1 MKATELAFM
10 RVLAVFIIAA
20 ELQAS
25 DSRNTLPVDIQ
36 VLDRAP
42 HEQRIQYTTTHL
54 DENGNSTIVTNSYV
68 QIQTGL
74 NRWDATAGAFVP
86 ASAEIEM
93 VNGNGVIRNAQFQ
106 AVFSRNA
113 NDIDGLIDLQMPDGE
128 RLVTQ
133 PIGLALTEPETGRSV
148 FLGEIR
154 DSEAV
159 LLDPNT
165 IMYPD
170 AFDQFKA
177 AIVIRSSLHGIE
189 SDIVLQEKLNA
200 DLIRD
205 VGIDPAGAR
214 LEVWHQ
220 VLENPKAESETSWI
234 SRLSGNFEQ
243 DGTIR
248 FKQMAISSGNAF
260 SVDDGTMS
268 KSAGV
273 PVAKEWIDLEGLT
286 FLIEGIPFSE
296 VEEQLGGLPER
307 LEARVIDKERLEN
320 ALAKLSA
327 ESAIASVSSLQA
339 SGGKLAKKKRNSKP
353 VSVAS
358 YAVADLKAKTR
369 ADVSLKADRIL
380 ASAAERKSDQITLGK
395 GFVIDFPVSL
405 TTQTN
410 FTFKG
415 DTTYWVSG
423 AVDLYGTTILEG
435 GAVVKYTNYTTLNP
449 IVTVRGPFKCLTSPY
464 NVAIFTAEDDDTV
477 GEKITSSTG
486 SPLTSTF
493 YSWYNFRFL
502 TSDTNTINVH
512 DIHSRYSHVGFGFQT
527 PTPANLW
534 NVTVYNCDR
543 GIETYQSDVNVK
555 NALVHRT
562 RYAFNIGGLA
572 NKGFRTE
579 HLTINSA
586 QKLFNGTSDN
596 FLTLTNALICN
607 VTNSP
612 TTGITSNTTFAVNSS
627 AFLSV
632 GRGNHYLADKTYRNI
647 GTANISAPM
656 KTILKQTTTYAP
668 VVLSTSITDETVLS
682 PVAQRDTDIP
692 DLGYHYTPL
701 DYCISGISVT
711 KPLTL
716 TNGVAV
722 GVYGPKGFLLNSGS
736 KFISEGS
743 PDRMNRLVRYY
754 SVQEDP
760 TTRWGGDP
768 YGLVSIESSGLEIG
782 LRFTEVSLPA
792 GTVYSKHLLGNFD
805 FLYHTVPLVA
815 IRDSH
820 LRGVT
825 LHLKT
830 HQSGSTVA
838 ITNNIFERSSV
849 SFFKGYMNPYTFAD
863 FNLYAYNNL
872 FAGGGVSFTYNDYP
886 VNAIVRDNL
895 FDCDSIG
902 TGTYTIS
909 ASNNGYRAGLS
920 SLGGLSN
927 VVGIVPDYVSGPL
940 GRFYYPPSGGN
951 LSQLIDYGSRNADA
965 AALYHFTTQLGNIRE
980 GASRVDIGFHCP
992 VLEKVKFI
1000 KADYET
1006 RGDWKG
1012 VYGSDG
1018 YHVIMDSFSYPPYA
1032 TVTPAEKSDW
1042 TFSTNTSANIL
1053 TLQRAASTNRLSA
1066 AWFAATSF
1074 DVNIAQNDGLPHR
1087 FAIYNYGHCCGRIQK
1102 VQILDTSG
1110 TTQFYESEP
1119 LSNFDTAPLYLVWDI
1134 IGDFKLRVI
1143 NLGPHNCLISGF
1155 FFGPGIPA
1163 VADNDLDGL
1172 PDYFEDRNGNGI
1184 LNTGETD
1191 WEITYNSANGLVGVP
1206 VVQISNP
1213 VKE

>member
-20 ELQAS
+20 ELQAW

-42 HEQRIQYTTTHL
+42 HEQRIQYTSTHL

-148 FLGEIR
+148 FLAEIR
-154 DSEAV
+154 ESEAV

-165 IMYPD
+165 IIYPD
-170 AFDQFKA
+170 AFDQFNA
-177 AIVIRSSLHGIE
+177 AIVIRSSLHGVE
-189 SDIVLQEKLNA
+189 SDIVLQEKLNS
-200 DLIRD
+200 DLIRNL
-205 VGIDPAGAR
+205 GINPAGAR

-220 VLENPKAESETSWI
+220 VLANPQADLETSWI
-234 SRLSGNFEQ
+234 SRLSGNSEQ

-268 KSAGV
+268 RNAGV
-273 PVAKEWIDLEGLT
+273 PVAKEWIELEGMT
-286 FLIEGIPFSE
+286 FLIEGIPFGE
-296 VEEQLGGLPER
+296 VEAQLGSLPER
-307 LEARVIDKERLEN
+307 IEARLIDKERLQN
-320 ALAKLSA
+320 AFAKVSGGGGA
-327 ESAIASVSSLQA
+327 GSVSS
-339 SGGKLAKKKRNSKP
+339 SNHGGILATMKRISKP
-353 VSVAS
+353 VSVAA
-358 YAVADLKAKTR
+358 YAVANSKTKTQNSV
-369 ADVSLKADRIL
+369 AGKTDRML
-380 ASAAERKSDQITLGK
+380 ASTAELNSDPIRLDK

-405 TTQTN
+405 NTHTN

-423 AVDLYGTTILEG
+423 EVNLYGTTTLEG
-435 GAVVKYTNYTTLNP
+435 GAVVKYTNYTSLSP
-449 IVTVRGPFKCLTSPY
+449 IVTVRGPFNCLTSPY

-477 GEKITSSTG
+477 GEKITSSSGT
-486 SPLTSTF
+486 PVTSTF
-493 YSWYNFRFL
+493 YSWYNLRFL

-555 NALVHRT
+555 NALLHRT
-562 RYAFNIGGLA
+562 RYAFNIGSLV

-586 QKLFNGTSDN
+586 QKLFNGTADN
-596 FLTLTNALICN
+596 FLTLTNTLVCN

-612 TTGITSNTTFAVNSS
+612 ITGITSNTTFAVNSS
-627 AFLSV
+627 AFNSI
-632 GRGNHYLADKTYRNI
+632 GRGNHYLGGSAYRNL
-647 GTANISAPM
+647 GTANISAEM
-656 KTILKQTTTYAP
+656 KNILKETTTYAP
-668 VVLSTSITDETVLS
+668 VVLSASITDETILS

-701 DYCISGISVT
+701 DHCVSGINVT

-722 GVYGPKGFLLNSGS
+722 GVYGPKGFVLNSGS

-743 PDRMNRLVRYY
+743 PTRMNQLVRYY
-754 SVQEDP
+754 TAQEDP
-760 TTRWGGDP
+760 TTSWGTAASG
-768 YGLVSIESSGLEIG
+768 GLLEMASSLEIR
-782 LRFTEVSLPA
+782 LRFTEISLPSGA
-792 GTVYSKHLLGNFD
+792 ANARLLLSGFENNYKA
-805 FLYHTVPLVA
+805 LTPLA
-815 IRDSH
+815 ISDSQISGISQPFNS
-820 LRGVT
+820 L
-825 LHLKT
+825 
-830 HQSGSTVA
+830 QSGSTIAV
-838 ITNNIFERSSV
+838 TNNVFQRCSL
-849 SFFKGYMNPYTFAD
+849 SFSHGYGGQALFDLA
-863 FNLYAYNNL
+863 LYNNL
-872 FAGGGVSFTYNDYP
+872 CYKGQLSFGYYDYSIP
-886 VNAIVRDNL
+886 WIIKDNL
-895 FDCDSIG
+895 FDCDAVGASG
-902 TGTYTIS
+902 YTVT
-909 ASNNGYRAGLS
+909 ASNNGYRSGLT
-920 SLGGLSN
+920 SLGGTSN
-927 VVGIVPDYVSGPL
+927 VVGIIPDYVTGPL
-940 GRFYYPPSGGN
+940 GRFYYPASGGN
-951 LSQLIDYGSRNADA
+951 LSQLINYGSRNAND
-965 AALYHFTTQLGNIRE
+965 AALYHFTTQLHDTRE
-980 GASRVDIGFHCP
+980 GASRVDIGFHYP
-992 VLEKVKFI
+992 ALEKVKFI
-1000 KADYET
+1000 KADYDT

-1012 VYGSDG
+1012 VYGTDG
-1018 YHVIMDSFSYPPYA
+1018 YLIAKDSTNLPPYA
-1032 TVTPAEKSDW
+1032 AVTTSGVNEW
-1042 TFSTNTSANIL
+1042 TFSANTSANIL
-1053 TLQRAASTNRLSA
+1053 TLQRAASTNRLAA
-1066 AWFAATSF
+1066 AWFSATNF
-1074 DVNIAQNDGLPHR
+1074 DVNITQSDGFPHR
-1087 FAIYNYGHCCGRIQK
+1087 FAVYNYGYCCGRTQK

-1110 TTQFYESEP
+1110 TTLFYESHDI
-1119 LSNFDTAPLYLVWDI
+1119 LNFDTAPLYLVWDI
-1134 IGDFKLRVI
+1134 VGDFKLRVI

-1155 FFGPGIPA
+1155 FFSPGMAA
-1163 VADNDLDGL
+1163 VSDSEGDGL
-1172 PDYFEDRNGNGI
+1172 SDYLEDRNGNGV
-1184 LNTGETD
+1184 LNSGETD
-1191 WEITYNSANGLVGVP
+1191 WETAYDSLNGLSGTTGLRTFTP
-1206 VVQISNP
+1206 LRN
-1213 VKE
+1213 